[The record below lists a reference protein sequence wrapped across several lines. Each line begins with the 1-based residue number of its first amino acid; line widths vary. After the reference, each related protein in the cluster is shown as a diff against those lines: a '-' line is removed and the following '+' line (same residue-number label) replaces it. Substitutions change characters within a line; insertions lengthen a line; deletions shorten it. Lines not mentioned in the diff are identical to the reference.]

1 MYSLQKT
8 SSSVLFLISSVFAF
22 NANALEIFYDS
33 QMDSYVKDMSS
44 VLVKNSGVKDVRVF
58 LIKSPELNAFAT
70 ENKDIAL
77 YSGLIDRASNVQQIQ
92 GVLAHELGH
101 LVAQHHI
108 KTRIKNENTG
118 LAGIAGTVL
127 GIGAVIAGAPD
138 AGMAAIL
145 GGTSTD
151 ISKQLAYSREHEN
164 EADTIAIKLLKKTN
178 ISVKG
183 LADFFKILERQERMY
198 FKSRP
203 EFLNTH
209 PATSRRKSFMQNN
222 LYAIQEQA
230 AEDVAFNTFKDKLYA
245 FTNNPEKVKNKYS
258 IKQESI
264 GKYLALS
271 IAAMTSGDFTDS
283 FDYLNKSRKLGLAD
297 KWYFD
302 MLGQIHYQA
311 GDFKDS
317 ISAYVNSNAKGN
329 QSWILDFQIAE
340 SYFALKA
347 DKALDYYFKSYAKY
361 DNFNYTLKRIADF
374 YAQDKQL
381 ARAHFYLAQYNL
393 KLDKNKQA
401 KEHLKLAQEFYKKE
415 LLNDANLDSQIK
427 EQLDYLNKKDSK
439 DK

>member
-1 MYSLQKT
+1 MSSLQKT
-8 SSSVLFLISSVFAF
+8 SKGLLLLISSVFAF
-22 NANALEIFYDS
+22 NASALEIFYDS
-33 QMDSYVKDMSS
+33 QMDAYVKDMSS
-44 VLVKNSGVKDVRVF
+44 TLVKNSGVKEVKIF
-58 LIKSPELNAFAT
+58 LIKSDELNAFAT
-70 ENKDIAL
+70 ENKEIAL
-77 YSGLIDRASNVQQIQ
+77 YSGLIDKAKNVQQVQ

-101 LVAQHHI
+101 LIAQHHI

-164 EADTIAIKLLKKTN
+164 EADSIAIKLLKKSD

-183 LADFFKILERQERMY
+183 LADFFKVLERQERMY
-198 FKSRP
+198 FKARP

-209 PATSRRKSFMQNN
+209 PSTSRRKSFIQNN

-230 AEDVAFNTFKDKLYA
+230 ADDVEFNTFKDKLYA
-245 FTNNPEKVKNKYS
+245 FTNTPEKVKNKYI
-258 IKQESI
+258 IKDDSI
-264 GKYLALS
+264 GKFLALS
-271 IAAMTSGDFTDS
+271 IASMHEGDFSKS
-283 FDYLNKSRKLGLAD
+283 FESLNVSKKLGLDD

-302 MLGQIHYQA
+302 MVGQIHYQA
-311 GDFKDS
+311 GNFEES
-317 ISAYVNSNAKGN
+317 VSAYVNSNARGN
-329 QSWILDFQIAE
+329 NSWILDFQIAE
-340 SYFALKA
+340 SYFALKS

-361 DNFNYTLKRIADF
+361 DSFNYTLKRISDF

-381 ARAHFYLAQYNL
+381 TKAHFYLAQYDL
-393 KLDKNKQA
+393 KIGKDNDA
-401 KEHLKLAQEFYKKE
+401 KDHLRLAQEFYKKE
-415 LLNDANLDSQIK
+415 MLDDKNLADQIK
-427 EQLDYLNKKDSK
+427 EMLDYLKKKDNK